1 MRAVRW
7 AMGGMPVDTGILI
20 GVAALAAVCVLLSA
34 VCVVLVVRLSRE
46 VREGRERADASTRDA
61 ERLAAAL
68 DELAATGARAD
79 ASLAALLQRAASDA
93 AVDAERFDVVAR
105 EFNRSVVRM
114 DALRR
119 EVQNQLGQNRDVMEA
134 KIGEV
139 RTTVDQQLGLIREDN
154 ERQLERMR
162 LTVDEKL
169 QATLENRL
177 ARSFKQVS
185 DQLEAV
191 YRGLGDMQGIA
202 AGVGD
207 LKRVLANVKTRG
219 MLGEVQLGAILA
231 DILSPEQYA
240 RNVATRP
247 GSAERVE
254 FAVKIPVEGADPVWL
269 PIDAK
274 FPGDTYEHLRGAMEA
289 GDADRLAAAR
299 KQLEQRIKLE
309 AKDISTKYI
318 SVPETTNF
326 AIMFLPFEGLYAEV
340 VDTPGLI
347 ESLQRDY
354 QVSVA
359 GPSTMAAILNSLQM
373 SYQSFAF
380 QRRADEI
387 QRVLSAVKAELP
399 RYQAALQKAYDQI
412 NRAGSTV
419 ESIMTTRTRAI
430 ERKLRSVTAM
440 EDEREI
446 ARILED
452 DESVPVTVEV
462 EVDGRDAP
470 GEADA

>member
-1 MRAVRW
+1 
-7 AMGGMPVDTGILI
+7 MPVDTGILI

-231 DILSPEQYA
+231 DILAPEQYA

-289 GDADRLAAAR
+289 GDTDRLAAAR

-440 EDEREI
+440 EDEREA
-446 ARILED
+446 ARVFED
-452 DESVPVTVEV
+452 DESVPVAVEV
-462 EVDGRDAP
+462 EVDEQDAP

>member
-1 MRAVRW
+1 M
-7 AMGGMPVDTGILI
+7 DTGILI

-231 DILSPEQYA
+231 DILAPEQYA

-289 GDADRLAAAR
+289 GDTDRLAAAR

-440 EDEREI
+440 EDEREA
-446 ARILED
+446 ARVFED
-452 DESVPVTVEV
+452 DESVPVAVEV
-462 EVDGRDAP
+462 EVDEQDAP